1 MGTYI
6 KWIIMIISLLF
17 FITFGI
23 KNSQLVSLHYYF
35 SIEGVELPLYGL
47 VFIAILLGI
56 AAGMLIGIADRW
68 GLGKKV
74 KDLKRENR
82 DLSEKLKIAE
92 EERLQKESE
101 TPKEQE
107 TLSPETPA

>member
-6 KWIIMIISLLF
+6 KWIVMIIILLF

-23 KNSQLVSLHYYF
+23 KNSQPISLNYYF
-35 SIEGVELPLYGL
+35 GIEGIELPLYGL

-56 AAGMLIGIADRW
+56 AAGMLIGIAGRW

-92 EERLQKESE
+92 EEGLQKESE
-101 TPKEQE
+101 APKSIE
-107 TLSPETPA
+107 S

>member
-1 MGTYI
+1 MGIYI
-6 KWIIMIISLLF
+6 KWIIMIIILLF

-23 KNSQLVSLHYYF
+23 KNSQLISLHYYF
-35 SIEGVELPLYGL
+35 SIEGLELPLYGL

-92 EERLQKESE
+92 EEQLQKESE
-101 TPKEQE
+101 APKEQE
-107 TLSPETPA
+107 TLSA

>member
-1 MGTYI
+1 MGIYI
-6 KWIIMIISLLF
+6 KWVIMIILLLF

-23 KNSQLVSLHYYF
+23 QNSQLVSLHYYF
-35 SIEGVELPLYGL
+35 SIQGVELPLYGL

-68 GLGKKV
+68 ALGKKA

-92 EERLQKESE
+92 EERRQRESE
-101 TPKEQE
+101 TPQEQE
-107 TLSPETPA
+107 TLST

>member
-1 MGTYI
+1 MGIYI
-6 KWIIMIISLLF
+6 KWIIMIIILLF

-23 KNSQLVSLHYYF
+23 KNSQMVSLHYYF

-56 AAGMLIGIADRW
+56 VVGMLIGIVDRW
-68 GLGKKV
+68 VLGKKV
-74 KDLKRENR
+74 KDLKRDNR

-92 EERLQKESE
+92 EEQRQRESE
-101 TPKEQE
+101 APQEQE
-107 TLSPETPA
+107 TLSA

>member
-6 KWIIMIISLLF
+6 KWIIMIIILLF

-35 SIEGVELPLYGL
+35 SVEGVELPLYGL

-56 AAGMLIGIADRW
+56 AAGMVIGIADRW

-82 DLSEKLKIAE
+82 DLSEKLKDAE
-92 EERLQKESE
+92 EERLQRESE
-101 TPKEQE
+101 APKEQE
-107 TLSPETPA
+107 TLPA